1 MHTPLKKT
9 FGNPEYLARSRRYDH
24 KCACDICTCGKH
36 WKTQENIGVLSRDP
50 SSKRKPPITF
60 TIKLTRWNRSKERS
74 PDRPIF
80 KPTTIP
86 ISFSPATKPPSRL
99 TKCKSLKAVRK
110 RISTS
115 LRKRPFREKA
125 STKLAILPIGAKLSA
140 LLPRPARS
148 MCLILPNSKMPQHT
162 NGNFHR
168 KRSIMLPKHSGKLT
182 IMSLLLLPSREK
194 PATRCHSSLI
204 KCSQNDQIRANWIA
218 ASTLRILKSSK
229 ATRDT
234 DR

>member
-9 FGNPEYLARSRRYDH
+9 FDNPQYLARSRRYDH

-36 WKTQENIGVLSRDP
+36 WETQENIGVLSLGP
-50 SSKRKPPITF
+50 SSKRKPPTTF

-74 PDRPIF
+74 PGRLTF

-86 ISFSPATKPPSRL
+86 SSFNPATKPHSRL
-99 TKCKSLKAVRK
+99 IKCKNLKAVRK
-110 RISTS
+110 RVSMS

-125 STKLAILPIGAKLSA
+125 STKLVIFPIGAKLSA

-148 MCLILPNSKMPQHT
+148 MSLILPNSKMPQRI

-168 KRSIMLPKHSGKLT
+168 KRSIMLPRHSGKLT
-182 IMSLLLLPSREK
+182 IMSHLLVPSREK
-194 PATRCHSSLI
+194 PATRCHSNLI
-204 KCSQNDQIRANWIA
+204 KYSQNDQIRARWIA
-218 ASTLRILKSSK
+218 ASTLQIQKNSK